1 MSCLTHLPLDKMA
14 AISQMTFSTTF
25 SWMRSFVFWFQFHWR
40 FFLSVQLTKSHHWF
54 REWLGTE
61 QATSHYLK
69 HCWPSSL
76 THICGTRGRW
86 VKWCCI
92 PKSMHT
98 LRILLF
104 LVIFT
109 HILQGCFTGTGAIL
123 WLPQF
128 QWSNPGRAQARYWLN
143 DTCLTHLRLRQNV
156 TEVCS

>member
-1 MSCLTHLPLDKMA
+1 MA
-14 AISQMTFSTTF
+14 AISQTTFSTTF

-76 THICGTRGRW
+76 THICRTRGRW
-86 VKWCCI
+86 VKWWCI

-98 LRILLF
+98 LRVLLF

-123 WLPQF
+123 WIELRMSSGMILTEWYMFNTFETETKCHWSLFLRVQLTIF
-128 QWSNPGRAQARYWLN
+128 QDWFR
-143 DTCLTHLRLRQNV
+143 
-156 TEVCS
+156 